1 MAREQNIL
9 KKIDLPLLL
18 MYLALAFMG
27 LLTIYSSSFDE
38 EFPAIYDWNKPY
50 GKQLFWIVFSCLL
63 GGVILLMDSI
73 LIKKSSYLVYGIV
86 ILMLIAVLAT
96 PPING
101 ARSWFQMGSFSL
113 QPSEFSKFTS
123 AMAIAFYMSQINVK
137 LQDIRTK
144 TNVLLLLAIP
154 GALILIQPD
163 AGTLLVFFSF
173 IFVMYR
179 EGLSGNI
186 LLITLFGLVISIL
199 SVYIASFETAEVN
212 EANINQL
219 IAEGLYSASKYT
231 DIPRGKGFYSNNYT
245 FSLGILVLGAVS
257 MLLVKTLVLP
267 RYRKS
272 YYPAIIISTLGA
284 VMIVIAMNWSFDA
297 VFKNRH
303 RSRFQIMFGVKEDR
317 QGDGYNIY
325 QALSAVGSG
334 EFAGKGFLKGTLS
347 NEKYKHVPE
356 QSTDFIFCSWSEEW
370 GFTGN
375 TVLIALYIS
384 FLIRIVM
391 IAERQRSKYNRI
403 FGYSVASILFFHF
416 MINIAMVIGIAP
428 VIGIPLPFF
437 SKGGSSI
444 LSFSIMIFIL
454 LRLDAGRTEELY

>member
-9 KKIDLPLLL
+9 RKIDLPLLL
-18 MYLALAFMG
+18 MYFALAFMG
-27 LLTIYSSSFDE
+27 LLTIYSSSYDE
-38 EFPAIYDWNKPY
+38 NFPAIYTWTKPY
-50 GKQLFWIVFSCLL
+50 GKQLFWIAVSSSI
-63 GGVILLMDSI
+63 GGIILLMDSS
-73 LIKKSSYLVYGIV
+73 LIKKSSYLTYGV
-86 ILMLIAVLAT
+86 VLLMLMVVLVM

-101 ARSWFQMGSFSL
+101 ARSWFKLGSFSL
-113 QPSEFSKFTS
+113 QPSEFSKFAS
-123 AMAIAFYMSQINVK
+123 AMAIAYYMSQINVK

-144 TNVLLLLAIP
+144 ATVVLLLAIP
-154 GALILIQPD
+154 GGLILLQPD

-186 LLITLFGLVISIL
+186 LLIGLFGLVISIL
-199 SVYIASFETAEVN
+199 GVYIASFETAEVN
-212 EANINQL
+212 EENINNL
-219 IAEGLYSASKYT
+219 IAQGAYSASRYKE
-231 DIPRGKGFYSNNYT
+231 IARPAAFYSNNYT
-245 FSLGILVLGAVS
+245 LSIALIIFGSISVLVVRF
-257 MLLVKTLVLP
+257 LVLP

-272 YYPAIIISTLGA
+272 YYPAIVISTIGA
-284 VMIVIAMNWSFDA
+284 VLIVLAINWSYDN
-297 VFKNRH
+297 VFKSRH

-317 QGDGYNIY
+317 RGDGYNIY
-325 QALSAVGSG
+325 QALSAIGSG
-334 EFAGKGFLKGTLS
+334 EFSGKGFLEGTLS

-370 GFTGN
+370 GFMGN
-375 TVLIALYIS
+375 TVLILLYIS

-416 MINIAMVIGIAP
+416 MINIAMVIGLAP

-454 LRLDAGRTEELY
+454 LRLDAGRSEELY

>member
-1 MAREQNIL
+1 MAREHNIL

-18 MYLALAFMG
+18 MYFALAFMG
-27 LLTIYSSSFDE
+27 LITIYSSSYDE
-38 EFPAIYDWNKPY
+38 NYPAIYTWTKPY
-50 GKQLFWIVFSCLL
+50 GKQLFWIVASSIV
-63 GGVILLMDSI
+63 GGIILLADSN
-73 LIKKSSYLVYGIV
+73 LIKKSSYLTYAIV
-86 ILMLIAVLAT
+86 VLMLIIVLLM
-96 PPING
+96 PPIKG
-101 ARSWFQMGSFSL
+101 ARSWFKLGSFSL
-113 QPSEFSKFTS
+113 QPSELSKFAS
-123 AMAIAFYMSQINVK
+123 AMAVAFYMSQINVK

-144 TNVLLLLAIP
+144 ATVLLILAIP
-154 GALILIQPD
+154 GGLILMQPD

-186 LLITLFGLVISIL
+186 LLIALFGLVISVL
-199 SVYIASFETAEVN
+199 GVYIASFETAEVN
-212 EANINQL
+212 EANINRL
-219 IAEGLYSASKYT
+219 IAEGSYRASKYKE
-231 DIPRGKGFYSNNYT
+231 IARGKGFYSNNYT
-245 FSLGILVLGAVS
+245 FSIVLLIIGSAS
-257 MLLVKTLVLP
+257 LFLARFLVLP
-267 RYRKS
+267 RFRKT
-272 YYPAIIISTLGA
+272 YYPAILVSTIGA
-284 VMIVIAMNWSFDA
+284 ILIVLTINWSYDSI
-297 VFKNRH
+297 FKTRH

-317 QGDGYNIY
+317 RGDGYNIY
-325 QALSAVGSG
+325 QALSAIGSG
-334 EFAGKGFLKGTLS
+334 EFSGKGYLKGTLS

-356 QSTDFIFCSWSEEW
+356 QNTDFILCSWSEEW

-375 TVLIALYIS
+375 TVLILLYIS

-416 MINIAMVIGIAP
+416 MINIAMVIGLAP

-454 LRLDAGRTEELY
+454 LRLDAGRSEELY

>member
-18 MYLALAFMG
+18 MYFALAFMG
-27 LLTIYSSSFDE
+27 LLTIYSSSYDE
-38 EFPAIYDWNKPY
+38 NYPAIYTWTKPY
-50 GKQLFWIVFSCLL
+50 GKQLFWLFVSAAI
-63 GGVILLMDSI
+63 GGIILLMDSS
-73 LIKKSSYLVYGIV
+73 LIKKSSYFVYGFV
-86 ILMLIAVLAT
+86 LLMLMVVLVM

-101 ARSWFQMGSFSL
+101 ARSWFKLGSFSL
-113 QPSEFSKFTS
+113 QPSEFSKFAT
-123 AMAIAFYMSQINVK
+123 AMAIAFYMSRINVK

-144 TNVLLLLAIP
+144 ATLIMIIAIP
-154 GALILIQPD
+154 GGLILLQPD

-179 EGLSGNI
+179 EGISGNI
-186 LLITLFGLVISIL
+186 LLIALLGLVISVL
-199 SVYIASFETAEVN
+199 GVYVSSFETAEVN
-212 EANINQL
+212 EANINEL
-219 IAEGLYSASKYT
+219 IAQGSYSASRYKE
-231 DIPRGKGFYSNNYT
+231 IARGAGFYSNNYT
-245 FSLGILVLGAVS
+245 LAIGLFIVGGIS
-257 MLLVKTLVLP
+257 TLLVRFFVLP

-272 YYPAIIISTLGA
+272 YYPAVIISTVGA
-284 VMIVIAMNWSFDA
+284 ILIVIAINWSYDH
-297 VFKNRH
+297 VFKTRH

-317 QGDGYNIY
+317 RGDGYNIY
-325 QALSAVGSG
+325 QALSAIGSG
-334 EFAGKGFLKGTLS
+334 EVTGKGFLKGTLS

-370 GFTGN
+370 GFIGN
-375 TVLIALYIS
+375 TVLILLYVS

-416 MINIAMVIGIAP
+416 LINIAMVIGLAP

-444 LSFSIMIFIL
+444 LSFSVMIFIL
-454 LRLDAGRTEELY
+454 LRLDAGRSEELY